1 MYDYRL
7 LISKYLQGKD
17 VTEDDSLNV
26 ELFLEGDLS
35 GWRFANVPAP
45 SLEQLHALHEQ
56 VEAEQNQIQV
66 NNESLRYLADTDW
79 LVTRAMEN
87 PNKPVPQE
95 ILEARQAARDRIVK

>member
-7 LISKYLQGKD
+7 LISKYLKD
-17 VTEDDSLNV
+17 KAVTEDDSLNV

-45 SLEQLHALHEQ
+45 SLEELHALHEQ

-66 NNESLRYLADTDW
+66 NAEALRYLAETDW
-79 LVTRAMEN
+79 MVIRASEN
-87 PNKPVPQE
+87 QDKPVPQDV
-95 ILEARQAARDRIVK
+95 LEARQAARDRIVK